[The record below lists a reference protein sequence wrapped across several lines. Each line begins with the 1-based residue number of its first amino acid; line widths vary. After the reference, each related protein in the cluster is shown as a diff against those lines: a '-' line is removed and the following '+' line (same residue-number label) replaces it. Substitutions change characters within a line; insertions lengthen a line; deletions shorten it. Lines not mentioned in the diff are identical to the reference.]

1 MKLIT
6 FYGSRGLRIVK
17 GENQYV
23 WDDKG
28 KKIPRP
34 SLWSR
39 CGVPRAQEQ
48 EGRRV
53 HQKPDG

>member
-28 KKIPRP
+28 KNTSTFTLVTVWR
-34 SLWSR
+34 S
-39 CGVPRAQEQ
+39 
-48 EGRRV
+48 
-53 HQKPDG
+53 